1 MSRDRN
7 KVPGTSPRTDNE
19 RETKDRVVW
28 KSDCIGVFFIRGF
41 YSLSKTGCDTSLP
54 LKII

>member
-1 MSRDRN
+1 MRSDRN

-19 RETKDRVVW
+19 REKKDRAIW
-28 KSDCIGVFFIRGF
+28 NGDSRGVFFIRGL
-41 YSLSKTGCDTSLP
+41 YSLSETGCDTLLP